1 MNNESVENKVER
13 KPLELSDYARRA
25 KNASAKKYRENHK
38 EQLSAY
44 AKKYRA
50 EHLEELR
57 AYSREYQR
65 THREQIRKKRI
76 EYWERKGKEQ
86 MLMADKL
93 SEDIKKN
100 KNLPEEAQ
108 AFLRNEQ
115 VSIYDEIIADD
126 SENPIEEPDT
136 DKKE

>member
-1 MNNESVENKVER
+1 MNNEAVENKTER
-13 KPLELSDYARRA
+13 KPLELSDYARKA
-25 KNASAKKYRENHK
+25 KNASAKKYRETHK

-86 MLMADKL
+86 MEWADKL

-100 KNLPEEAQ
+100 KNLPEEEQ
-108 AFLRNEQ
+108 EYLRSEQ
-115 VSIYDEIIADD
+115 VSIYGEIISDD
-126 SENPIEEPDT
+126 TENPIAEPDS
-136 DKKE
+136 DKE